1 MNVHAQQPPNKKE
14 GDDGHDNVANPLAC
28 GAGFRLFC
36 HGRILAFAEY
46 RILSQTARKDAT
58 FAAWLL
64 NREGSATVTLVTH
77 GIRCKN
83 GESVR
88 AFACGYGCIERAH
101 VRGGHLNA
109 VNRCGD

>member
-1 MNVHAQQPPNKKE
+1 MM
-14 GDDGHDNVANPLAC
+14 
-28 GAGFRLFC
+28 
-36 HGRILAFAEY
+36 
-46 RILSQTARKDAT
+46 
-58 FAAWLL
+58 
-64 NREGSATVTLVTH
+64 LVSH

-83 GESVR
+83 GESVT